1 MNPSCPQCRTFGKL
15 EPLDARYAAE
25 LGGFTTHY
33 LLCQDCR
40 TISREVKGYER
51 LLGTALLIPMFLVS
65 VACGAVGSYLWVMLH
80 LHGRV
85 PLGFLLTSFTLLNG
99 AAFAI
104 AVIWRKL
111 QLLHSGPRIIPIGEL
126 RQI

>member
-1 MNPSCPQCRTFGKL
+1 ML
-15 EPLDARYAAE
+15 A
-25 LGGFTTHY
+25 
-33 LLCQDCR
+33 
-40 TISREVKGYER
+40 
-51 LLGTALLIPMFLVS
+51 VS
-65 VACGAVGSYLWVMLH
+65 LACAAVGSYLWVMLH
-80 LHGRV
+80 LHGRM

-111 QLLHSGPRIIPIGEL
+111 KLLHSRPSIIPIGEL